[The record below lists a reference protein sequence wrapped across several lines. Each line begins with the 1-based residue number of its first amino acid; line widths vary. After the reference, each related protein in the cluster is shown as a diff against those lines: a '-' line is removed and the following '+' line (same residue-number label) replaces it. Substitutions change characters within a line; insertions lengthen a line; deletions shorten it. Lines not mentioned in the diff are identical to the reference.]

1 MPVLGDKTLVRP
13 GAARPHGPSRP
24 PPIAVIVGA
33 CVAFLLG
40 FALLHVAFG
49 PSTGLLLTLHVLL
62 AGWLYGFRAGLYASL
77 TGVLVGA
84 WFAVTVG
91 EMAFAD
97 WLVGGGALG
106 GASLVMVGLVTGR
119 LRDMSVTIRQS
130 EDRFR
135 GLVEQAADAFFLIDH
150 QGRIVDVNQRACDSL
165 VYARAELLRL
175 TVADIDPVR
184 ITSGTGDPLPSGE
197 GVHVRKD
204 GSTFPVDVRSGPFEW
219 QGGSALLALVRD
231 IVERKEE
238 QEALAVLA
246 KFSSESTN
254 PVLRFGADGTVL
266 YSNTAGDPLLTE
278 WGTQVDGVAPEA
290 WWGMVRDT
298 IDSGQTAQAEVA
310 LGSRWLSVDLVPVG
324 SAGYVNMYGSDI
336 TARKHAESEL
346 QEFAD
351 RLERSNRD
359 LEHFAYVAAHDL
371 QEPLRKIQTFA
382 NRLVFKGRE
391 PLSPEGEGYL
401 DSMQRATERMRG
413 LIDGLLAYSCVT
425 TSSQP
430 FAIVDLGQ
438 VAREVLSDLDAYI
451 ELVGGRVELSELPI
465 LGADPIQMRQL
476 LQNLIHNGLKFHRP
490 DRPPTVRV
498 SGRRVPAR
506 EGGDGAKDARRLIVS
521 DDGIGF
527 DERHRERMFAIFQ
540 RLNGRGQY
548 GGNGIGL
555 ALCARIVQRNEGR
568 IEAESTEGEGATFT
582 VTLPLNQG

>member
-165 VYARAELLRL
+165 GYACAELLRL

-231 IVERKEE
+231 IGERKEE

-246 KFSSESTN
+246 EFSSESTN
-254 PVLRFGADGTVL
+254 PVLR
-266 YSNTAGDPLLTE
+266 
-278 WGTQVDGVAPEA
+278 
-290 WWGMVRDT
+290 
-298 IDSGQTAQAEVA
+298 
-310 LGSRWLSVDLVPVG
+310 
-324 SAGYVNMYGSDI
+324 
-336 TARKHAESEL
+336 
-346 QEFAD
+346 
-351 RLERSNRD
+351 
-359 LEHFAYVAAHDL
+359 
-371 QEPLRKIQTFA
+371 
-382 NRLVFKGRE
+382 
-391 PLSPEGEGYL
+391 
-401 DSMQRATERMRG
+401 
-413 LIDGLLAYSCVT
+413 
-425 TSSQP
+425 
-430 FAIVDLGQ
+430 
-438 VAREVLSDLDAYI
+438 
-451 ELVGGRVELSELPI
+451 
-465 LGADPIQMRQL
+465 LGAD
-476 LQNLIHNGLKFHRP
+476 
-490 DRPPTVRV
+490 DTVL
-498 SGRRVPAR
+498 
-506 EGGDGAKDARRLIVS
+506 GA
-521 DDGIGF
+521 
-527 DERHRERMFAIFQ
+527 
-540 RLNGRGQY
+540 
-548 GGNGIGL
+548 
-555 ALCARIVQRNEGR
+555 
-568 IEAESTEGEGATFT
+568 
-582 VTLPLNQG
+582 